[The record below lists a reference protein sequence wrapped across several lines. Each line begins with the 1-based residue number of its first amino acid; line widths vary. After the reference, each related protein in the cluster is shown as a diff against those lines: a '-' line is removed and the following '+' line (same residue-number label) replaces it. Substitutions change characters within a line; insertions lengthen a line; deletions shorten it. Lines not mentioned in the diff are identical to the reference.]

1 MKICKCA
8 DGRRLTMGPKPG
20 GVGPYDCN
28 SLRTNNRCSG
38 CCGGGTAE
46 RTSTRGPITRGGT
59 KIYTGGVGSMRVGGP
74 SIRIRPQDV
83 FTRQGMGR
91 GLSDSRMR
99 AYRGFSG

>member
-1 MKICKCA
+1 MKICKCS
-8 DGRRLTMGPKPG
+8 DGRRLTMGPKPN

-38 CCGGGTAE
+38 CCGGGTAV
-46 RTSTRGPITRGGT
+46 RTSRGPITRGGT